1 MLNNILVY
9 VNLCMFVY
17 NLYKYYIVY
26 MNSTIGLCVRKV
38 RTSHVHVEQ
47 AKSFSYSLPFIYE
60 QPNIHIIH
68 NTINNNV

>member
-9 VNLCMFVY
+9 VNLCMFIY

-26 MNSTIGLCVRKV
+26 MNSITILSRLKV
-38 RTSHVHVEQ
+38 RPVHICYEQ
-47 AKSFSYSLPFIYE
+47 AKLFSYSLLLTYE

-68 NTINNNV
+68 K